1 MSGGSLTAPYKGGV
15 VWDCK

>member
-1 MSGGSLTAPYKGGV
+1 MSVGSLTAPYKGGV